1 MSHSTNSSPTH
12 SSATPT
18 SAATAGFL
26 NEKLSNAHKALISS
40 NKVTYLGT
48 PDKPNGLQWVRIG
61 KAKLLVKEQSA
72 TKYLE
77 AQQAV
82 QANPDAPLPETPQS
96 AVLSAVVH
104 IPAEDYWLTSDGM
117 WKGSTDAVKT
127 FADVKPSCTGEAPN
141 HEVFL
146 GDFENV
152 LKHLQKILD
161 MAHTEGFK
169 NSKGILVNGMGGKPK
184 IKFRHILF
192 KVSLKLVSIVLH
204 TDPLLL
210 AYPCR

>member
-1 MSHSTNSSPTH
+1 MSHSTDSSPTC

-40 NKVTYLGT
+40 DKVTYLGT
-48 PDKPNGLQWVRIG
+48 PDKPRGLQWVHIG
-61 KAKLLVKEQSA
+61 KAELLVKEQSA

-82 QANPDAPLPETPQS
+82 QADPDAPLLETLQS
-96 AVLSAVVH
+96 AVLSVVVH

-117 WKGSTDAVKT
+117 WKGSTDATKT
-127 FADVKPSCTGEAPN
+127 FADVKPSCTGKAPT
-141 HEVFL
+141 HKVFS

-152 LKHLQKILD
+152 LKHLRKILD
-161 MAHTEGFK
+161 MACTKGFK

-184 IKFRHILF
+184 IKFRHVLF
-192 KVSLKLVSIVLH
+192 EVSLKPVSVVLH